1 MREHLYSSFLAG
13 LRGRSVHGIFILGL
27 GLIACAYLA
36 ADLSLRQPQAVALDV
51 GLSFLRFNLV
61 LLAVFW
67 VQELVGKEF
76 ERRTVLVAFAYPQ
89 PRSAYLLGRYLGVVG
104 LLILAAT
111 ILGGFLFVVT
121 AVSSHGY
128 EQAWAVLLGLPL
140 VFAILGVVIDAAV
153 VAAFTLMIASL
164 SSVSLLPL
172 ALGVLFAIAARSFG
186 PVFQYIRHGADG
198 DTETAERFTPVL
210 DAIQWVLPDLSRLD
224 WRAWPLYQQSPAMD
238 AVIWALV
245 MALAYL
251 AAMLWLAVL
260 ITNRREL
267 V

>member
-1 MREHLYSSFLAG
+1 MREHFYSSFLAG
-13 LRGRSVHGIFILGL
+13 LRGRSVQGIFILGL
-27 GLIACAYLA
+27 ALIACAYLA

-67 VQELVGKEF
+67 VQELIGKEF
-76 ERRTVLVAFAYPQ
+76 DRRTVLVAFAYPQ
-89 PRSAYLLGRYLGVVG
+89 PRSAYLLGRYLGVLG

-111 ILGGFLFVVT
+111 ILGAFLVAVT

-128 EQAWAVLLGLPL
+128 EQARSVLLGGALA
-140 VFAILGVVIDAAV
+140 FAVLGIVVDAAV

-172 ALGVLFAIAARSFG
+172 ALGILFAIAARSFG
-186 PVFQYIRHGADG
+186 PVLQYIRQGADG
-198 DTETAERFTPVL
+198 DTETAERFSPIL
-210 DAIQWVLPDLSRLD
+210 DVIQWVLPDLSRLD
-224 WRAWPLYQQSPAMD
+224 WRAWPLYHQSPSQE
-238 AVIWALV
+238 AVIWTLV

-251 AAMLWLAVL
+251 AMMLWLAVV
-260 ITNRREL
+260 ITKRREI